1 MTCFRR
7 QVKNPEMNDTSKEG
21 SRMEAKIFFGPY
33 RPVVLKR
40 ALTYAGEDG
49 FVASMPQL
57 IHARTNAPYDNI
69 LWNTWFSSCSEE
81 NVVTTPQGNHVVVV
95 IHGGGI
101 YAAPER
107 FERMYYA
114 STDHR
119 SEHGY
124 TGQFA
129 AKISA
134 REARDVLAGRLPDGT
149 EIPVYPFE
157 EFKRGI
163 ADRPMRYGVVL
174 DYELARQS
182 SSGYVEFDVLKDDPN
197 MIVRAGG
204 VAEAV
209 AYLDKFQA
217 RHNTKLMG
225 HWHPYNSIDPDQPQ
239 TSTLYL
245 AGNEGGRGSDVDE
258 FDPTTRTQRET
269 GYDSE
274 TGLSGGGSVGPG
286 LARYVAVAPRD
297 ASTDVR
303 HLDFGY

>member
-1 MTCFRR
+1 MSSQRNKSR
-7 QVKNPEMNDTSKEG
+7 QDGTV
-21 SRMEAKIFFGPY
+21 MEAKIFFGSY

-57 IHARTNAPYDNI
+57 IHARTHAPFDNI
-69 LWNTWFSSCSEE
+69 MWNTWFSSCSEE

-95 IHGGGI
+95 IHGGGLF
-101 YAAPER
+101 AAPER
-107 FERMYYA
+107 FEKMYYA

-129 AKISA
+129 AKISE
-134 REARDVLAGRLPDGT
+134 REAREVLAGKLPDGA
-149 EIPVYPFE
+149 EVPVYPYE

-163 ADRPMRYGVVL
+163 RDLPIRYGVVL
-174 DYELARQS
+174 DFDLARRS
-182 SSGYVEFDVLKDDPN
+182 ESGYVDFDVLKDDPN
-197 MIVRAGG
+197 IIARTGG
-204 VAEAV
+204 VAANI

-217 RHNTKLMG
+217 RHNTKRMG
-225 HWHPYNSIDPDQPQ
+225 HWHPYDRIDPNQPQ
-239 TSTLYL
+239 SSTLDL
-245 AGNEGGRGSDVDE
+245 AGNEGGTGSDVDE
-258 FDPTTRTQRET
+258 FDPTTRTERET
-269 GYDSE
+269 GYHSE

-297 ASTDVR
+297 ASRSVR
-303 HLDFGY
+303 NLDFGV

>member
-1 MTCFRR
+1 
-7 QVKNPEMNDTSKEG
+7 MNNASNNR
-21 SRMEAKIFFGPY
+21 SRMEAKIFFGSY
-33 RPVVLKR
+33 RPAVLKR

-57 IHARTNAPYDNI
+57 IHARNNAPYDNI
-69 LWNTWFSSCSEE
+69 VWNTWFSSYSEE
-81 NVVTTPQGNHVVVV
+81 NVLTTPRGNPVVVV
-95 IHGGGI
+95 IHGGGL

-107 FERMYYA
+107 FEKMYYA
-114 STDHR
+114 STDHG

-129 AKISA
+129 AKISE
-134 REARDVLAGRLPDGT
+134 REARDVLAGKLPDGA
-149 EIPVYPFE
+149 EVPVYSFA

-163 ADRPMRYGVVL
+163 AGLPMRYGVVL

-182 SSGYVEFDVLKDDPN
+182 PSGYVEFEVLKNDPN
-197 MIVRAGG
+197 MIVRTGG
-204 VAEAV
+204 VAANV

-217 RHNTKLMG
+217 RHDTKLMG
-225 HWHPYNSIDPDQPQ
+225 HWHPYNHIDPQQPQ

-245 AGNEGGRGSDVDE
+245 AGNQGGHGSDVDE

-269 GYDSE
+269 GYHSE
-274 TGLSGGGSVGPG
+274 TGLSGGGGVGPG

-303 HLDFGY
+303 RLNFGD